1 MSESILIQANENGV
15 TVLTVNRPEA
25 MNALNTRVL
34 CELDA
39 ALDAIES
46 DEHCRVVVMTGAGE
60 KAFVAGADIAE
71 MREMTPAQASAFSL
85 FGQKVFSRIKRLNQP
100 VIAAVNGYA
109 LGGGCE
115 LAMAAD
121 LRVASENARFG
132 QPEINLGIIPGFGGT
147 VRLTRLVGPAKAREM
162 ILTGA
167 PIDAQEA
174 HRIGLINRV
183 VAPGQSLASALE
195 WAVELASKAPVA
207 LAMAKSAM
215 RESWDLPVDQAM
227 EVERERFAGTF
238 ESADQKEGMAAFL
251 EKRKPKFRGK

>member
-1 MSESILIQANENGV
+1 MSASILVQKNENGV

-25 MNALNTRVL
+25 LNALNTRVL

-46 DEHCRVVVMTGAGE
+46 DESCRVVVLTGAGE
-60 KAFVAGADIAE
+60 KAFVAGADIPE

-85 FGQKVFSRIKRLNQP
+85 LGQNVFSRIKRLSQP

-121 LRVASENARFG
+121 LRIASENARFG

-174 HRIGLINRV
+174 HRVGLINRV
-183 VAPGQSLASALE
+183 VAPGKSLESALG
-195 WAVELASKAPVA
+195 WAAELASKAPVA
-207 LAMAKSAM
+207 LAMAKGAM
-215 RESWDLPVDQAM
+215 RESWDLPVDRAM
-227 EVERERFAGTF
+227 EVERERFASTF

-251 EKRKPKFRGK
+251 EKRKPNFRGK